1 MSDAADILLVD
12 DTPSNLNLL
21 SEVLQQAGYRVRA
34 ATLGHIALQ
43 SALVLAPQ
51 LVLADVR
58 MPGMDGFE
66 LCRRLKAD
74 PRTAQVPVIFVSAHN
89 DAGER
94 IRGLEVGGVDFIG
107 KPFDRGEILA
117 RVRTHLSLRA
127 AKLENDRLMH
137 SLEQQVQQRTEE
149 LQQALEQLER
159 LTEHMRDSV
168 EQERLALASDM
179 HDHIGA
185 SLTGARLLLG
195 QFDTQA
201 TQIPFESRR
210 LLQQISSLLTQAL
223 DSTRGA
229 YTRLR
234 PPMLDDLGLA
244 ETCRWYLAEWSQQT
258 GIQAF
263 EAVAD
268 LPGEPPEAVR
278 MDLFRIL
285 QELLTNV
292 ARHSGASEVE
302 VALARDATGL
312 LLRVTDNGTGFD
324 PMEQALGFGLQGIR
338 GRLQRHQGELQLE
351 RSPLHMRVSV
361 LIPAAAWGLAYSTS
375 SRAAMVHSCAM
386 LSTLSLVK
394 SRSR

>member
-1 MSDAADILLVD
+1 MRDAADILLVD

-127 AKLENDRLMH
+127 AMLENDRLMH

-149 LQQALEQLER
+149 LQQALAQLER

-168 EQERLALASDM
+168 EQERLTLASDM

-201 TQIPFESRR
+201 MQMPLDSRR
-210 LLQQISSLLTQAL
+210 LLQQVGSLLTQAL

-234 PPMLDDLGLA
+234 PPMLDDLGLV
-244 ETCRWYLAEWSQQT
+244 ETCRWYLDEWSQQT
-258 GIQAF
+258 GIRAF
-263 EAVAD
+263 AAVAD

-302 VALARDATGL
+302 VALAQGNKGL
-312 LLRVTDNGTGFD
+312 VLRVTDNGTGFD
-324 PMEQALGFGLQGIR
+324 PMEQPLGFGLQGIR
-338 GRLQRHQGELQLE
+338 ARLLRHQGELQLE
-351 RSPLHMRVSV
+351 RSPQLMRVTV
-361 LIPAAAWGLAYSTS
+361 LIPAAAWGPP
-375 SRAAMVHSCAM
+375 
-386 LSTLSLVK
+386 
-394 SRSR
+394 